1 MSLSPLRGS
10 ASALRVPTQDISSVR
25 PSPVQ
30 QRPGAGGLSGL
41 KGLQQDGFD
50 SGLGKNNVLGKL
62 LEGTMEL
69 INTLTQLQQAIQG
82 GAAGGLEGAKGVE
95 GAKGAAGAPGA
106 CGKKGFSDSAFSD
119 SSFTPSAASDRAPVE
134 LNPGE
139 TGVPLPGVRGGSRM
153 GANLPPA
160 LEKLRPQ
167 IEAAAA
173 KTGVP
178 AEMLAA
184 QIWAESRGKVDATS
198 TNGGNGMTDTGLM
211 QVNPNTFRGLQ
222 EKYPELQGKNLSDPA
237 TNILA
242 GACYMKDMKEQFG
255 NWDLALRAYN
265 SGPSGVDRSN
275 PDAIPAGLGSPSY
288 VRDVNSFMK
297 TLSTGEGQLPG

>member
-10 ASALRVPTQDISSVR
+10 VSAIRLPTQDVSSLRPSSVV
-25 PSPVQ
+25 P
-30 QRPGAGGLSGL
+30 RPGAVDLPGMR
-41 KGLQQDGFD
+41 GLQQDGFD
-50 SGLGKNNVLGKL
+50 SGLGGQGNPLSKL
-62 LEGTMEL
+62 LEGTMAL
-69 INTLTQLQQAIQG
+69 LNTLTQLQQAMQG
-82 GAAGGLEGAKGVE
+82 GAAGGVE
-95 GAKGAAGAPGA
+95 GARGVSGAPGA
-106 CGKKGFSDSAFSD
+106 CGPKGFSD
-119 SSFTPSAASDRAPVE
+119 SSFTPSAASGRAPVE

-139 TGVPLPGVRGGSRM
+139 AGASTAAGVSGGSRL

-211 QVNPNTFRGLQ
+211 QVNPNTYRGLQ
-222 EKYPELQGKNLSDPA
+222 EQHPELQGQNLSDPA

-242 GACYMKDMKEQFG
+242 GAFYMKDMKEQFG
-255 NWDLALRAYN
+255 SWDLALRAYN
-265 SGPSGVDRSN
+265 SGPNGVDKSN
-275 PDAIPAGLGSPSY
+275 PDAIPAGLGDPSY
-288 VRDVNSFMK
+288 VRNVNSFMK
-297 TLSTGEGQLPG
+297 TLATGQGQLPA

>member
-10 ASALRVPTQDISSVR
+10 FSAIRLPTQELSGVR
-25 PSPVQ
+25 GAPTLQ
-30 QRPGAGGLSGL
+30 QRPGAVGPR
-41 KGLQQDGFD
+41 GLQQDGFD
-50 SGLGKNNVLGKL
+50 SGPGKALGKL
-62 LEGTMEL
+62 LEGTMAL
-69 INTLTQLQQAIQG
+69 LQTLTQLQQAIEG
-82 GAAGGLEGAKGVE
+82 GAAGGVKGSQ
-95 GAKGAAGAPGA
+95 GAAGASCVPGVS
-106 CGKKGFSDSAFSD
+106 GHKGFSD
-119 SSFTPSAASDRAPVE
+119 SSFTPSASAGRPPVE
-134 LNPGE
+134 LNPGDA
-139 TGVPLPGVRGGSRM
+139 GVSASGAPGGARLGSS
-153 GANLPPA
+153 NLPPA
-160 LEKLRPQ
+160 LEKLRPH

-222 EKYPELQGKNLSDPA
+222 EKYPELQGKSLSDPA

-288 VRDVNSFMK
+288 VRDVNQFMR
-297 TLSTGEGQLPG
+297 TLASGQGELPA